1 MDEALLLAYLQ
12 QHGPFAE
19 WVAQYPLFADQVV
32 GSLITLNSL
41 HGSSRLADLL
51 ACRDAALSLQ
61 MIARLG
67 GFDDVAAVFCLQYD
81 QLARAVLP
89 FFGSVA

>member
-1 MDEALLLAYLQ
+1 MNEQLLFAYLQ
-12 QHGPFAE
+12 EHGPFAQ
-19 WVAQYPLFADQVV
+19 WVVGSPLLAHQVV
-32 GSLITLNSL
+32 SSLITLNESY
-41 HGSSRLADLL
+41 GSSMLSDLL
-51 ACRDAALSLQ
+51 ACRDAALTLH
-61 MIARLG
+61 MIARWG